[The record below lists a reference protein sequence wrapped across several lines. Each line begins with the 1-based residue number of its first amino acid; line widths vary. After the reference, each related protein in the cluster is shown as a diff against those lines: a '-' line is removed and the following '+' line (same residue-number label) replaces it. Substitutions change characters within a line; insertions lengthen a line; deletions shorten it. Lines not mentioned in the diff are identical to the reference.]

1 MLVFAILALAT
12 LGLSSAAFAHGLD
25 VSASLFLP
33 TDGDTMRDAGESSGF
48 VELQITE
55 EIGEICW
62 DIEFEGIEESVDL
75 IVRSAPENAS
85 GEQGE
90 QPPLVMV
97 ATVTSGSADCV
108 FRDIEATTE
117 ITLNVDAHI
126 VELISMSNGDVLL
139 RAGSASRSLPASKQ
153 QMHVSQ
159 SPTTRHFLP
168 RVRCHGNES
177 LLLLLAQPLA
187 WSHWPASYRNAPAK
201 TS

>member
-97 ATVTSGSADCV
+97 ATVISGSADCV

-139 RAGSASRSLPASKQ
+139 RGRLRKPLAPGFEATDAREPESDHSTLPSASSMPWKRVVAVAFGTAACVVALASLIQK
-153 QMHVSQ
+153 
-159 SPTTRHFLP
+159 R
-168 RVRCHGNES
+168 
-177 LLLLLAQPLA
+177 
-187 WSHWPASYRNAPAK
+187 PAK